1 MDYQQKKCT
10 LEQIICNKV
19 FQYGIIE
26 TSNLQFSRQVVD
38 MCKANRCGRYGK
50 YWTCPPAVDGQKR
63 LKEYR
68 QCYGHILVM
77 TTCHNLQDSFDYE
90 GMINAGKQHNRLMR
104 VLFNDL
110 PFETVLLLAHGC
122 KKCSVCTYP
131 DEPCRFPDQ
140 ATPSLEACGI
150 DVAELARKCQI
161 NYINGT
167 DTVTYFSALL
177 F

>member
-110 PFETVLLLAHGC
+110 PLRPYCCWRTDVRNVQFVLTPTSRAG
-122 KKCSVCTYP
+122 
-131 DEPCRFPDQ
+131 FPGSGY
-140 ATPSLEACGI
+140 AFIGSM
-150 DVAELARKCQI
+150 RNRRRQI
-161 NYINGT
+161 GT
-167 DTVTYFSALL
+167 
-177 F
+177 